1 MSKTYDRYVT
11 TLVKDVI
18 PRDDL
23 KEMVNIFLEDASINM
38 GNDFNDNTLERV
50 IEIIENQFKFLPV
63 CYIASAF
70 KKGSLGHYGTGRL
83 VPRVIYSWLNE
94 ISLEYNRDQDHKK
107 HETEDT
113 VVHFSDLDRYPLG
126 KAINKKIDWL
136 KSEAITEDEWDTI
149 SLKELAELISKGS
162 YPTPENFG
170 ITPKN

>member
-1 MSKTYDRYVT
+1 MEIYDKHAM
-11 TLVKDVI
+11 TLVKDVL
-18 PRDDL
+18 PKEDL
-23 KEMVNIFLEDASINM
+23 KALVNTFLCDAGINM
-38 GNDFNDNTLERV
+38 GNDFTDSTLERT
-50 IEIIENQFKFLPV
+50 IEIVETNFRFLPV

-107 HETEDT
+107 HEANSDLI
-113 VVHFSDLDRYPLG
+113 HFSDLDRYPLG

-136 KSEAITEDEWDTI
+136 KSEAITSEEWDTI
-149 SLKELAELISKGS
+149 SLKELAELIGRGS

-170 ITPKN
+170 ITPKI